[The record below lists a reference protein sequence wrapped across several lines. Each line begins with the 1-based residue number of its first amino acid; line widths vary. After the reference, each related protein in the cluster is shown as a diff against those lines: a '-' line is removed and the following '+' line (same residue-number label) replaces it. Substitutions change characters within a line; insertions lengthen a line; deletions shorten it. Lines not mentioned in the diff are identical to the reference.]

1 MLHRS
6 HRQISRQLMHS
17 YLAQKICI
25 GVQCIDGPLDPKIQ
39 TLGDLVNRVI
49 QFLIPLA
56 AVILLFVFIW
66 GGYDYMMSEG
76 SPEKVKSAQ
85 AKLTTGI
92 VGLVLLLLSYAF
104 VRLISSIF
112 GLGGGII

>member
-1 MLHRS
+1 
-6 HRQISRQLMHS
+6 MHK
-17 YLAQKICI
+17 YLAQKVCIC
-25 GVQCIDGPLDPKIQ
+25 GQCVEGPLPTGPGGIN
-39 TLGDLVNRVI
+39 TIGDLVNRIV

-56 AVILLFVFIW
+56 AVILLLVFIL
-66 GGYDYMMSEG
+66 GGYDFMMSQG
-76 SPEKVKSAQ
+76 SPEKIKSAQ

-92 VGLVLLLLSYAF
+92 IGLILLLMAYAI

>member
-1 MLHRS
+1 
-6 HRQISRQLMHS
+6 MHK
-17 YLAQKICI
+17 YLAQKVCI
-25 GVQCIDGPLDPKIQ
+25 SGQCVEGPLPTGPGGIN
-39 TLGDLVNRVI
+39 TIGDLVNRIV

-56 AVILLFVFIW
+56 AVILLLVFIW
-66 GGYDYMMSEG
+66 GGYDFMMSQG
-76 SPEKVKSAQ
+76 NPEKVKSAQ

-92 VGLVLLLLSYAF
+92 IGLVLLLMAYAL

>member
-1 MLHRS
+1 
-6 HRQISRQLMHS
+6 MHS

-25 GVQCIDGPLDPKIQ
+25 GGQCIEGPLPTGPGGIN
-39 TLGDLVNRVI
+39 TLGDLVNRIV

-56 AVILLFVFIW
+56 AVILLLVFIW
-66 GGYDYMMSEG
+66 GGYDYMVSQG
-76 SPEKVKSAQ
+76 SPEKVKGAQ

-92 VGLVLLLLSYAF
+92 IGLVLLLLSYAI
-104 VRLISSIF
+104 VKLISSIF

>member
-1 MLHRS
+1 
-6 HRQISRQLMHS
+6 MHK
-17 YLAQKICI
+17 YLAQKVCI
-25 GVQCIDGPLDPKIQ
+25 GGQCVEGPLPTGPGGIN
-39 TLGDLVNRVI
+39 TIGDLVNRIV

-56 AVILLFVFIW
+56 AVILLLVFIL
-66 GGYDYMMSEG
+66 GGYDFMMSQG
-76 SPEKVKSAQ
+76 SPEKIKSAQ

-92 VGLVLLLLSYAF
+92 IGLILLLMAYAL

>member
-1 MLHRS
+1 MT
-6 HRQISRQLMHS
+6 
-17 YLAQKICI
+17 
-25 GVQCIDGPLDPKIQ
+25 GVLDPKIQ

-56 AVILLFVFIW
+56 AVILLVVFIW
-66 GGYDYMMSEG
+66 GGYDYMMSQG

-85 AKLTTGI
+85 AKITTGI
-92 VGLVLLLLSYAF
+92 IGLILLLISF
-104 VRLISSIF
+104 VLVKLISSIF

>member
-1 MLHRS
+1 
-6 HRQISRQLMHS
+6 MHK
-17 YLAQKICI
+17 YLTQKVCI
-25 GVQCIDGPLDPKIQ
+25 GGQCVEGPLPTGPGGIN
-39 TLGDLVNRVI
+39 TISDLVNRVV

-56 AVILLFVFIW
+56 AVILLLVFIW
-66 GGYDYMMSEG
+66 GGYDFMMSQG

-92 VGLVLLLLSYAF
+92 IGLILLLLAYAI

>member
-1 MLHRS
+1 
-6 HRQISRQLMHS
+6 MHK
-17 YLAQKICI
+17 YLAQKVCI
-25 GVQCIDGPLDPKIQ
+25 GGQCVEGPLPTCPGGIN
-39 TLGDLVNRVI
+39 TVGDLVNRIV

-56 AVILLFVFIW
+56 AVILLLVFIW
-66 GGYDYMMSEG
+66 GGYDFMMSQG
-76 SPEKVKSAQ
+76 NPEKVKSAQ

-92 VGLVLLLLSYAF
+92 IGLVLLLMAYAL